1 MFWIACML
9 HPQVICFF
17 RFMYWSDWGST
28 PYIGRMSLDGKNI
41 STTFIT
47 DKLGW
52 PNALTIDYESGRL
65 WWGDAHLDIIE

>member
-1 MFWIACML
+1 
-9 HPQVICFF
+9 
-17 RFMYWSDWGST
+17 MYWSDWGST